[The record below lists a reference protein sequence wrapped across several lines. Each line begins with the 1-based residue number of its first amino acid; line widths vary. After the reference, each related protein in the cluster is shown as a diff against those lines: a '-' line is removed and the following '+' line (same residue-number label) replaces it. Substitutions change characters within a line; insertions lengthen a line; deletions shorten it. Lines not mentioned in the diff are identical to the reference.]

1 MARKVLE
8 CCPIQEPWTKEQIAT
23 EMRRSG
29 SGAQVPVIQGC
40 LDTLRGM
47 GLIKEPERGKF
58 VRVIAKP
65 KAEVTSSPVLK
76 AVHPMSTMKQVQPT
90 PDPISR
96 MAELAEQARA
106 IAKEIESVALERA
119 GTSWPWSATGRTVS
133 ASAMTSALLRPLRT
147 IRGSGTRRTAR
158 TARCRPVLRW

>member
-1 MARKVLE
+1 MNQQKIDRMESGINAMARKVLE

-58 VRVIAKP
+58 VRITAKP
-65 KAEVTSSPVLK
+65 KQEAIPTPILK
-76 AVHPMSTMKQVQPT
+76 VVQPMSPQKQPVQSN
-90 PDPISR
+90 DPISR
-96 MAELAEQARA
+96 MAELADQARA
-106 IAKEIESVALERA
+106 IAKEIESVALEMEERIERVNKEA
-119 GTSWPWSATGRTVS
+119 ETLRQLQT
-133 ASAMTSALLRPLRT
+133 LLKSLN
-147 IRGSGTRRTAR
+147 
-158 TARCRPVLRW
+158 